1 MCKAELMRYP
11 LKKKMKRMINYDEVP
26 GENKQ
31 EQNPQS
37 NNSATIQYKIFLYV
51 KDPSERK
58 YLLLITKNEDVGQ
71 RHYEPQGLH

>member
-11 LKKKMKRMINYDEVP
+11 LKKKMKRMINYGEVP

-37 NNSATIQYKIFLYV
+37 NNSATIQ
-51 KDPSERK
+51 
-58 YLLLITKNEDVGQ
+58 
-71 RHYEPQGLH
+71 